1 MLCTGIHQL
10 DDSDV
15 RAIDRFVRPKDK
27 SKPSAYLVCVVVT
40 RPQTAVQFATAM
52 CVACRRA
59 QGRRISPELSGTC
72 GGSKV
77 SETALACP
85 HCGII
90 AIAPSATSAA
100 SLLASPVLADL
111 ARVLVYGH
119 VKATTLHRIA
129 ELWASSSSA
138 SVPLARASLS
148 PQMQTDRHTGLTV
161 DSFFSEVERHW
172 AIGKRGV
179 FLPEQQMPPMALST
193 SDTGGIL
200 AAISGNN
207 QELHVRSASA

>member
-10 DDSDV
+10 EDNDV

-40 RPQTAVQFATAM
+40 RPQIAVQFATAM

-59 QGRRISPELSGTC
+59 QGRRISLELSSTGN
-72 GGSKV
+72 GSKV

-90 AIAPSATSAA
+90 AMAPSATSAA

-129 ELWASSSSA
+129 ELWASGPSA
-138 SVPLARASLS
+138 SVLARASSS
-148 PQMQTDRHTGLTV
+148 PQTQGDRHTGLTV
-161 DSFFSEVERHW
+161 ESFFSEVERHW
-172 AIGKRGV
+172 AMGKRGV
-179 FLPEQQMPPMALST
+179 FLPEQQLLPMALSASET
-193 SDTGGIL
+193 SGIFTV
-200 AAISGNN
+200 ICGDN
-207 QELHVRSASA
+207 QELHARSASA

>member
-1 MLCTGIHQL
+1 MLCTGTHQL

-15 RAIDRFVRPKDK
+15 RAIDRFVRSKDK
-27 SKPSAYLVCVVVT
+27 SKASAYLVCVVVT

-59 QGRRISPELSGTC
+59 QGRRISPELSGPG
-72 GGSKV
+72 GGSKL

-90 AIAPSATSAA
+90 AMAPSATSAA

-129 ELWASSSSA
+129 ELWASSSST
-138 SVPLARASLS
+138 SIRASSS
-148 PQMQTDRHTGLTV
+148 PPTQGDRHTGLTV
-161 DSFFSEVERHW
+161 ESFFSEVERHW

-193 SDTGGIL
+193 CDTGGIL
-200 AAISGNN
+200 AAISGDN